1 MVVILS
7 RDHALIVPLLSTY
20 GTVTLL
26 SRDGVEVQVPLA
38 LLLGASTLVRSV
50 VAESHLHPGI
60 HGPLFLS
67 FAVAADV
74 LGNVGDI
81 LGEGVSSVTEENIGE
96 VEQVLNSL
104 GIEAKLS
111 HNRIINECE
120 HADTIEGD
128 IKLEIGDILGA
139 GESTVKEENIGE
151 VDQVLNLLGIE
162 ANLSHNRIINECEH
176 AATIEGDI
184 KLEMMFEPG
193 SEKETDLSEVDADE
207 ANDNLMKECYVKIVK
222 IAVCSFDQSCTTNTG
237 EKPHTCTICN
247 SSFFNRNQLRRH
259 YRLHSDEKLYTSC
272 NICNSSFTSPHSL
285 RRHNRIHKGEKLF
298 LKGDGS
304 FSCDECN
311 FSTARKDK
319 MIVHKNVKHLKI
331 GHQCSV
337 CKKPHGSRW
346 HLNKHMQTAHGD
358 MVIGYA
364 KFVTGFQSKIF
375 KQTHALSQPQ
385 GQERN
390 AEELI

>member
-1 MVVILS
+1 
-7 RDHALIVPLLSTY
+7 
-20 GTVTLL
+20 
-26 SRDGVEVQVPLA
+26 
-38 LLLGASTLVRSV
+38 
-50 VAESHLHPGI
+50 
-60 HGPLFLS
+60 
-67 FAVAADV
+67 
-74 LGNVGDI
+74 
-81 LGEGVSSVTEENIGE
+81 
-96 VEQVLNSL
+96 
-104 GIEAKLS
+104 
-111 HNRIINECE
+111 
-120 HADTIEGD
+120 
-128 IKLEIGDILGA
+128 
-139 GESTVKEENIGE
+139 
-151 VDQVLNLLGIE
+151 
-162 ANLSHNRIINECEH
+162 
-176 AATIEGDI
+176 
-184 KLEMMFEPG
+184 
-193 SEKETDLSEVDADE
+193 
-207 ANDNLMKECYVKIVK
+207 MKECYVKIVK

-247 SSFFNRNQLRRH
+247 SSFFNPNHLRRH
-259 YRLHSDEKLYTSC
+259 YRLHSDEKPYTS
-272 NICNSSFTSPHSL
+272 NICNSSTSSLQNL
-285 RRHNRIHKGEKLF
+285 RRNSRIHKGEKPF
-298 LKGDGS
+298 LKGDRS

-337 CKKPHGSRW
+337 CGKPHGSRW